1 MNDLALKMKDET
13 DARQGKMMQILVR
26 CILRCSCWQNTLTMC
41 VPYKEREREGE
52 KDEAGL
58 GAFRFALF
66 LLANHV
72 DDVRAIKGKGEE
84 EREGDADLVRCVLHC
99 SC

>member
-41 VPYKEREREGE
+41 VPYKEREREMESTAPCIHFRQPLYHYIYLSHDRKKQE
-52 KDEAGL
+52 KQHQRNCFSVAKCL
-58 GAFRFALF
+58 NAPL
-66 LLANHV
+66 
-72 DDVRAIKGKGEE
+72 DVT
-84 EREGDADLVRCVLHC
+84 H
-99 SC
+99 